1 MSAATSP
8 LTASGSPPLPA
19 PWDSVLDHLIEAAC
33 LVDADTLRI
42 LHANPAAA
50 ALWARS
56 CDSLGVDTVLS
67 LACTPEDLCH
77 WSQATHDTRLPAL
90 HTDTLIC
97 RADGSTLA
105 VERRISPIMITPQ
118 WRGWLLSWVDSSAR
132 HTLEAELARL
142 AGELGAALDTSR
154 DAILITDLSGEVR
167 TYNPA
172 FAQMWSLPGAPR
184 RQCDSARVHDAIRR
198 HTLAPDRY
206 GSELI
211 QRLQELRTQA
221 HGCVSD
227 QIVLTDGR
235 TLERRLLPQ
244 YGRGEVVG
252 WVQIWSDLTA
262 QLADQARL
270 QLAAQVFDSTLDAI
284 LVTSANGQILAANP
298 AAERLSGRSALA
310 LQSMSMHELL
320 CTEPDDAPAR
330 PHGRPPWAGLG
341 DNAHRWE
348 GSLWLRSAAGL
359 VPLQASLV
367 EHRAAPATQDGE
379 ATGTGCIAV
388 LRDMSERQAWRRQ
401 LQELN
406 QTDTL
411 TALPN
416 RERLLSLL
424 HAALTPAASTSGQA
438 PRLALLQFGLDRF
451 KHINDTFGHLH
462 GDRVLIETSRR
473 LSLGLRAGDTVARL
487 DGDQFVVLLPGADA
501 QVAELIG
508 RRLLAQLAEDW
519 VLNDQAVSIG
529 ASVGIALSPGD
540 ARDADELMSHADHAM
555 QRVKQR
561 RGGDVRFYQPQM
573 NIDRL
578 ARLKLDHAMR
588 RALPQGRFSL
598 HYQPQLDLASGRVIG
613 AEALCRWHDTELG
626 PVSPARFIPVAEE
639 TGFIAELGDWVL
651 REAVGQAAQWRAR
664 GIELPVSVN
673 VSLLQ
678 FQQPQF
684 VKRVVQTLASA
695 QLPARLLELEL
706 TESILA
712 DDLAQVLAQ
721 LHQLAQAGVQLAIDD
736 FGTGYASLSYL
747 KQLPI
752 HRLKIDRSFIQR
764 LPADASDAAITRTIV
779 DLARALKLQVIAE
792 GVETAEQHDYLASIG
807 CHEFQGFLFSPAVPA
822 AQFEALLLDT
832 QRRSA

>member
-1 MSAATSP
+1 
-8 LTASGSPPLPA
+8 
-19 PWDSVLDHLIEAAC
+19 
-33 LVDADTLRI
+33 
-42 LHANPAAA
+42 
-50 ALWARS
+50 
-56 CDSLGVDTVLS
+56 
-67 LACTPEDLCH
+67 
-77 WSQATHDTRLPAL
+77 
-90 HTDTLIC
+90 
-97 RADGSTLA
+97 
-105 VERRISPIMITPQ
+105 
-118 WRGWLLSWVDSSAR
+118 
-132 HTLEAELARL
+132 
-142 AGELGAALDTSR
+142 
-154 DAILITDLSGEVR
+154 
-167 TYNPA
+167 
-172 FAQMWSLPGAPR
+172 
-184 RQCDSARVHDAIRR
+184 
-198 HTLAPDRY
+198 
-206 GSELI
+206 
-211 QRLQELRTQA
+211 
-221 HGCVSD
+221 
-227 QIVLTDGR
+227 
-235 TLERRLLPQ
+235 
-244 YGRGEVVG
+244 
-252 WVQIWSDLTA
+252 
-262 QLADQARL
+262 
-270 QLAAQVFDSTLDAI
+270 
-284 LVTSANGQILAANP
+284 
-298 AAERLSGRSALA
+298 
-310 LQSMSMHELL
+310 
-320 CTEPDDAPAR
+320 
-330 PHGRPPWAGLG
+330 
-341 DNAHRWE
+341 
-348 GSLWLRSAAGL
+348 
-359 VPLQASLV
+359 
-367 EHRAAPATQDGE
+367 
-379 ATGTGCIAV
+379 
-388 LRDMSERQAWRRQ
+388 
-401 LQELN
+401 
-406 QTDTL
+406 
-411 TALPN
+411 
-416 RERLLSLL
+416 
-424 HAALTPAASTSGQA
+424 
-438 PRLALLQFGLDRF
+438 
-451 KHINDTFGHLH
+451 
-462 GDRVLIETSRR
+462 
-473 LSLGLRAGDTVARL
+473 
-487 DGDQFVVLLPGADA
+487 
-501 QVAELIG
+501 
-508 RRLLAQLAEDW
+508 
-519 VLNDQAVSIG
+519 
-529 ASVGIALSPGD
+529 
-540 ARDADELMSHADHAM
+540 MSHADHAM

-684 VKRVVQTLASA
+684 VERVVQTLASA